1 MTAPPS
7 PSATLSVSTT
17 CQASRP
23 ASLGKTVLHYNVTNG
38 RFGIIALGT
47 CIAERRWGLA
57 GDLHSAVRH
66 EPLLGHRDGL
76 LARALLAQIGVGG
89 FSPPQTVLSPHR
101 LLPP

>member
-57 GDLHSAVRH
+57 GDLHTAVRH
-66 EPLLGHRDGL
+66 EPPLGKDDGPP
-76 LARALLAQIGVGG
+76 ARTPLAQIRVGV
-89 FSPPQTVLSPHR
+89 F
-101 LLPP
+101 